1 MYLSRLAGFIFFGLA
16 DLSSSARWI
25 YLLRVIIGLL
35 LYNITRCVSGSMDS
49 SSMVNIG
56 IIFFGS
62 MDSSSMVSA
71 DSSSMVITGF
81 FGSMD
86 SSSMISADSSSIYD
100 GVIFN
105 MDSSQVLHLGLHLQ
119 YFILNGLLSATRIIL
134 GGSTTTLPPVTTV
147 TRRLS
152 NNHDIT
158 PAVLG
163 GSAISSST
171 IWWYPLSLIRCFYFR
186 STFSLHSKT
195 SSRIDSIVPNK
206 LSVPLFHI
214 KLIII

>member
-1 MYLSRLAGFIFFGLA
+1 M
-16 DLSSSARWI
+16 DSSSM
-25 YLLRVIIGLL
+25 VITGTIF
-35 LYNITRCVSGSMDS
+35 SGSMDS
-49 SSMVNIG
+49 SSMI
-56 IIFFGS
+56 S
-62 MDSSSMVSA
+62 TDSSF
-71 DSSSMVITGF
+71 MVITGF

-119 YFILNGLLSATRIIL
+119 YFILNGFLSATRIIL
-134 GGSTTTLPPVTTV
+134 GGSTTTSPRVTTV

-163 GSAISSST
+163 VSAISSST
-171 IWWYPLSLIRCFYFR
+171 ILWHPLSQFGGFYFG

-195 SSRIDSIVPNK
+195 SSRIDSVVSNK
-206 LSVPLFHI
+206 LSVSF
-214 KLIII
+214 